1 MSRVALVTGSSRGI
15 GRAIAVAL
23 ASGGARVAVNFNH
36 DADAAKETLSL
47 VEAAGSEG
55 VCVQADVSNSSDVK
69 RCFDEVEE
77 AIGPVEILVNNAG
90 ARADGLVLRMSDE
103 AWDEVIGVNLFGTFA
118 CTRRALGPM
127 IGARWGRIVNVASVA
142 GLRGS
147 PGQANYAAAKEG
159 IVAFTKTVAR
169 EIAGRGVTVNAV
181 APGLIDTDLTAGLTE
196 SQRKALLSQVPQG
209 KAGTPDDVAG
219 LVSWLCAEEAGFVTG
234 SVFVTDGGMTA

>member
-23 ASGGARVAVNFNH
+23 AQDGARIAVNFNH

-69 RCFDEVEE
+69 RCFDEVAD

-90 ARADGLVLRMSDE
+90 ARADGLVMRMSDE
-103 AWDEVIGVNLFGTFA
+103 AWDEVLRVNLFGTFA

-147 PGQANYAAAKEG
+147 PGQANYAAAKG
-159 IVAFTKTVAR
+159 GVIALTKTVAR
-169 EIAGRGVTVNAV
+169 EIAGRGVTVNSV

-196 SQRKALLSQVPQG
+196 SQRKTLLSQVPQG
-209 KAGTPDDVAG
+209 KAGTPEDVAG
-219 LVSWLCAEEAGFVTG
+219 LVAWLCSEEAGFVTG

>member
-23 ASGGARVAVNFNH
+23 AESGIQVAVNFNH
-36 DADAAKETLSL
+36 DAEAAKHTLSL

-55 VCVQADVSNSSDVK
+55 VCVQADISNSSEVK
-69 RCFDEVEE
+69 RCFEEVED
-77 AIGPVEILVNNAG
+77 ALGPVEVLVNNAG

-127 IGARWGRIVNVASVA
+127 LAGRWGRIVNVASVA

-147 PGQANYAAAKEG
+147 PGQANYAAAKG
-159 IVAFTKTVAR
+159 GVVALTKTLAR
-169 EIAGRGVTVNAV
+169 EVAGRGVTINAV

-196 SQRKALLSQVPQG
+196 SQREALLSQVPQG
-209 KAGTPDDVAG
+209 KAGTPEDVAG
-219 LVSWLCAEEAGFVTG
+219 LVSWLCAEKAGFVTG